1 MTELLKD
8 IEMGLLLAAY
18 YIEDHSGDPSEQ
30 FQTDLEHFKK
40 AKQAFKKLQEI
51 AK

>member
-1 MTELLKD
+1 MIELLKD
-8 IEMGLLLAAY
+8 VEMGLLLAAY

-30 FQTDLEHFKK
+30 FQTDVEHFKK
-40 AKQAFKKLQEI
+40 AKEAFKKLQEM